1 MTGDY
6 LKQLQLTKQ
15 LEQRTKE
22 AARNRKEAEEKVTET
37 EKAIATAKSFDAN
50 TAEAEKLLQE
60 SRQANQQKD
69 YKEALGLAAK
79 ALEAAERSKKTKVA
93 SIIDSSLT
101 LLHLFEPKE
110 IPAELLTSAGTAQSL
125 LNEGAI
131 ENALAKAREL
141 WDASERF
148 TNAKEADRLSVAQ
161 SEILLAE
168 KNSIVLGREKT
179 LLSQSRQFLDK
190 GDHANA
196 VSKLNECLTAVR
208 DALQREFTDR
218 NGLYGELAENAM
230 ELGQSLT
237 KADESIKRSKQ
248 AMEAYEFESAFE
260 LLRTADKDARM
271 AIAQGLFLK
280 YDGMKQRA
288 NALKG
293 YGTDILQ
300 LSNDVARGR
309 ELARS
314 EKLNE
319 ALEAWRTLES
329 SIKGLETEQLLRLVS
344 GMRDRLMIAKKT
356 GTDTAAIF
364 DKFQEARQTLVQGDF
379 SKAAAIVAAAEK
391 LLEKSLEGYREVE
404 IELARTKALL
414 LEATDLHVDIRST
427 KRLLESSRKQTMK
440 RDFKSAVATLRET
453 QGLVHSA
460 LQSSLGGDIMRAE
473 IRVTSG
479 LKIGADVSAESA
491 ALEET
496 VAKVKSNHYSGMKT
510 AIDEVISKVDAK
522 TKLIA
527 ERKMVEAEKMFESY
541 HGPLDISG
549 YRIALDQA
557 KEALA
562 SGNPNR
568 AYELAD
574 GSLRTVRRDE
584 LKTLETQME
593 VTKHLLAI
601 AKDIGCESGMLNE
614 KLARADDLRRRG
626 AASDSLALTT
636 EVLQYVQSIVR
647 DELTRRLTHLSR
659 AVSSARRDGVEVL
672 QADRLTEESTKALT
686 QNDLERSY
694 ALLKEGETTLERL
707 TNSYIRL
714 YDRILEITALLKEA
728 EANQLDT
735 SSVIELLGVAK
746 RLFESGRYEEA
757 FPAAAR
763 AFVEGERLVAPYVAP
778 KRVAAV
784 QDLLQVAKRLGFDA
798 RAVEDSI
805 RSAEAMLERKE
816 WLPVMTTSREAERS
830 IFNVL
835 IRGAEKEMERARSL
849 LLSAKESGSDV
860 IGAQQ
865 ILAKAESLL
874 EERRVYDAL
883 RAIELAK
890 SELDQVL
897 LMSDRSEESIIGAQ
911 AIVSDA
917 QEFGV
922 DVIAAQ
928 ELLRQAS
935 NYAKLGRH
943 GISYELAKKAGDQA
957 GQAAAEM
964 VQEQLRKLELTYH
977 DQGLEGP
984 DLESALRMSS
994 EVDKRL
1000 ETKRFREASALIRNV
1015 DLELAKVKEQKE
1027 LTERNLKNLEAK
1039 VSEAKRKGLTTA
1051 PIEQIVLQAKSKL
1064 EEGSFGEAFALSV
1077 KGADELKEQ
1086 NGMFIRRASELDD
1099 LIKAA
1104 EALDDPKAVK
1114 RVRDIAEQARRNLDA
1129 SDYELATLHTRRAK
1143 AALQEAVTR
1152 TTAELTRQ
1160 LGAAMALG
1168 EEMKLN
1174 QKAIPSKV
1182 WSSLVARKEGRSV
1195 ELPQLRES
1203 VQEMK
1208 SLLVNHLEEKRK
1220 HIEAKMRT
1228 ARTTGADVSA
1238 SQDFIVKAEG
1248 AIKAEDLRQAWL
1260 DLQGAET
1267 HVGVALDT
1275 QRAYVDMRANVE
1287 ARIDKARKNGIELK
1301 EAISLYR
1308 SAELT
1313 KEKDHTAAVANM
1325 KDALAAAERAVEDF
1339 MPDIQLDIDF
1349 VEKMAAG
1356 QWSKAV
1362 MRYSNKA
1369 KAMAREVNITIMGD
1383 LEARGLSALPKLRG
1397 GETGSMQIEVLPKK
1411 EGTLH
1416 VILGLECRPVLSND
1430 PVGFESSFDVN
1441 VG

>member
-22 AARNRKEAEEKVTET
+22 AARNRKEAEEKVAET
-37 EKAIATAKSFDAN
+37 ERAITTAKSFDAN

-110 IPAELLTSAGTAQSL
+110 VPAELLSSAGAAQSL
-125 LNEGAI
+125 LNEGAM

-161 SEILLAE
+161 SQILLAE

-218 NGLYGELAENAM
+218 IGLYGELAENAM
-230 ELGQSLT
+230 ELGQSLA
-237 KADESIKRSKQ
+237 KADESIKRSRQ
-248 AMEAYEFESAFE
+248 AMEAYEFESALE

-288 NALKG
+288 NVLKG
-293 YGTDILQ
+293 YGMDILQ

-319 ALEAWRTLES
+319 ALEVWRTLES

-379 SKAAAIVAAAEK
+379 SKAAATVAAAEN
-391 LLEKSLEGYREVE
+391 LLEKALGGYREVE

-414 LEATDLHVDIRST
+414 LEAADLHVDIRAT
-427 KRLLESSRKQTMK
+427 KRLLENSRKQTMK
-440 RDFKSAVATLRET
+440 RDFKSAVSTLRET
-453 QGLVHSA
+453 QELVHSA

-479 LKIGADVSAESA
+479 LKIGADVSVESA
-491 ALEET
+491 TLEEI
-496 VAKVKSNHYSGMKT
+496 VAKVKSKHYSGMKT

-522 TKLIA
+522 AKLIA
-527 ERKMVEAEKMFESY
+527 ERKMVEAEQMLESY
-541 HGPLDISG
+541 HGPLDISI
-549 YRIALDQA
+549 YRIALGHA
-557 KEALA
+557 NEALT

-574 GSLRTVRRDE
+574 DSLKMVRRDE
-584 LKTLETQME
+584 LKALETQME
-593 VTKHLLAI
+593 ATKQLLAI
-601 AKDIGCESGMLNE
+601 AKDIGCESSMLNE
-614 KLARADDLRRRG
+614 KLARADDLRRCG
-626 AASDSLALTT
+626 AVSDSLALTT
-636 EVLQYVQSIVR
+636 EVLHYVQSIVR
-647 DELTRRLTHLSR
+647 DGLTRRLTQLSR

-672 QADRLTEESTKALT
+672 QADRLTEESTRALT

-707 TNSYIRL
+707 TSSYIRL
-714 YDRILEITALLKEA
+714 YDRILEITALLREA

-735 SSVIELLGVAK
+735 SSVIELLGMAK
-746 RLFESGRYEEA
+746 RLFESGRYDEA
-757 FPAAAR
+757 FPAAGM

-784 QDLLQVAKRLGFDA
+784 QDLLQVARRLGFDV

-805 RSAEAMLERKE
+805 HSAESMLERKE
-816 WLPVMTTSREAERS
+816 WLPVMATSREAERA
-830 IFNVL
+830 IFSVL
-835 IRGAEKEMERARSL
+835 IRGAENEMEQARKL
-849 LLSAKESGSDV
+849 LLKAKERGSDV
-860 IGAQQ
+860 VGAQQ

-874 EERRVYDAL
+874 EERRVYDAI

-890 SELDQVL
+890 SELDQAL
-897 LMSDRSEESIIGAQ
+897 IMSDRSEESIIGAQ
-911 AIVSDA
+911 AMVSDA

-922 DVIAAQ
+922 DVLAAQ
-928 ELLRQAS
+928 ELLKQAS
-935 NYAKLGRH
+935 NHAKLGRH
-943 GISYELAKKAGDQA
+943 GIAHELAKKAGDQA

-964 VQEQLRKLELTYH
+964 VQEQLKQLELTYH
-977 DQGLEGP
+977 DHGLEGP

-1000 ETKRFREASALIRNV
+1000 EAKRFREASALIRNV

-1051 PIEQIVLQAKSKL
+1051 PIEQIVIQAKSKL
-1064 EEGSFGEAFALSV
+1064 EEGSFGEAFTLSV

-1086 NGMFIRRASELDD
+1086 SGMFIRRASELDD

-1104 EALDDPKAVK
+1104 EALEDPKAVK

-1143 AALQEAVTR
+1143 AALQEAVSR
-1152 TTAELTRQ
+1152 TATELTRQ
-1160 LGAAMALG
+1160 LSAAMVLG
-1168 EEMKLN
+1168 EEMKLD
-1174 QKAIPSKV
+1174 QKAISAKV
-1182 WSSLVARKEGRSV
+1182 KSSLVARKEGRPV
-1195 ELPQLRES
+1195 ELSHLRES

-1208 SLLVNHLEEKRK
+1208 SLLVKHLELKRQLV
-1220 HIEAKMRT
+1220 EAKMKV
-1228 ARTTGADVSA
+1228 ARTKGADVSA

-1248 AIKAEDLRQAWL
+1248 AKEAGDLRQAWQ

-1301 EAISLYR
+1301 ESISLYR
-1308 SAELT
+1308 SAEAI
-1313 KEKDHTAAVANM
+1313 KEKDHAVAVANL
-1325 KDALAAAERAVEDF
+1325 KEALAAAERAVEDYL
-1339 MPDIQLDIDF
+1339 PDIQLDIDF

-1356 QWSKAV
+1356 QWSKAT

-1397 GETGSMQIEVLPKK
+1397 GETGSMQIEVLPKR
-1411 EGTLH
+1411 EGSLH
-1416 VILGLECRPVLSND
+1416 VVLGLECRPVLSND